1 MAHSQANLSQSTAH
15 ACGHADREQTNSVI
29 VWEGPSPIDGGPIV
43 AVLTGLVRPSANRKT
58 GPMLQLS
65 ILRADMDALA
75 ASKAGADRSICG
87 DCPLRWASG
96 GGCYVNLGQAPLA
109 VSRAYLRGN
118 LPRIPLADI
127 PQLVSG
133 KAVRLG
139 SYGDPGMLPLEVLR
153 ALTGTARMWTGYTHQ
168 WRTLSPEY
176 AGLLMASTDTVADR
190 MAAPA
195 LGWRFFG
202 LSLDPKPG
210 SSERRAGRGLA
221 RAGAGGNLRRG
232 TRGIGAPQAVGWWQK
247 RRGLPASGEAP
258 ALCKSRRAEKDV
270 FWLT

>member
-1 MAHSQANLSQSTAH
+1 MKK
-15 ACGHADREQTNSVI
+15 TNSAI

-58 GPMLQLS
+58 GPMLQVS
-65 ILRADMDALA
+65 ILRADMDAVA

-87 DCPLRWASG
+87 DCPLRWATG

-127 PQLVSG
+127 PTLVRG

-168 WRTLSPEY
+168 WRTLAPEY
-176 AGLLMASTDTVADR
+176 ADLLMASTDTVADR
-190 MAAPA
+190 MAATA
-195 LGWRFFG
+195 LGWRYFG
-202 LSLDPKPG
+202 LSLDPRPG
-210 SSERRAGRGLA
+210 SIEREAGDAIECPADSHGTACVDCGLCAGNARNGAKNILIYPHGARTKRALST
-221 RAGAGGNLRRG
+221 AGA
-232 TRGIGAPQAVGWWQK
+232 
-247 RRGLPASGEAP
+247 
-258 ALCKSRRAEKDV
+258 
-270 FWLT
+270 